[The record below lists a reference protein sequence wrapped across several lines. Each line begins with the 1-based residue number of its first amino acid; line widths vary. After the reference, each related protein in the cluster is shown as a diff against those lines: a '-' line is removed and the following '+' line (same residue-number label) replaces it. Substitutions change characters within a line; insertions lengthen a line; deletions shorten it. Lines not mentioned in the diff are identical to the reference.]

1 MTTGN
6 RPPAGW
12 RSLAR
17 VLGAFWA
24 ANIAEEAQYRANFV
38 VSVLGTI
45 FFTGMA
51 LLTLAVFF
59 RQTPTIGGW
68 TFWEVVVLLGVFNA
82 LGGFVETLFRPSI
95 GRLPEY
101 VKSGSLDLV
110 LVRPLDAQ
118 FYVSFRRL
126 DIWRLAD
133 VIVGFGLAFF
143 ALLRLDALD
152 PGRIALFL
160 VLFAGALALVY
171 ALWIAFMSLAF
182 RFVAIENAAV
192 LFDSV
197 YEAAR
202 YPASAYPRALR
213 FLFLYLVPIVWT
225 TTIPAAALTGAL
237 RPRFAGVFLVC
248 CIAALIASR
257 LVWRTALRGYT
268 SAGG

>member
-1 MTTGN
+1 MK
-6 RPPAGW
+6 RAAVAHL
-12 RSLAR
+12 RILR
-17 VLGAFWA
+17 AFWG
-24 ANIAEEAQYRANFV
+24 ANLAEEAQYRANFV

-45 FFTGMA
+45 FFTATA
-51 LLTLAVFF
+51 LLTLAIFF
-59 RQTPTIGGW
+59 RQTRSLGDW
-68 TFWEVVVLLGVFNA
+68 TFWQVVVLLGVYNA

-95 GRLPEY
+95 GRLAEY

-110 LVRPLDAQ
+110 LVRPVDPQ

-126 DIWRLAD
+126 DIWRSAD
-133 VIVGFGLAFF
+133 IVLGF
-143 ALLRLDALD
+143 ALAGFALTRLDALD
-152 PGRIALFL
+152 PARIALF
-160 VLFAGALALVY
+160 VPLFAGALVIVY

-182 RFVAIENAAV
+182 RFVAIENSAV

-225 TTIPAAALTGAL
+225 TTIPAAALTGVL
-237 RPRFAGVFLVC
+237 RPRFTVLFLAVSVAAFALSRALWLAG
-248 CIAALIASR
+248 
-257 LVWRTALRGYT
+257 LRRYT